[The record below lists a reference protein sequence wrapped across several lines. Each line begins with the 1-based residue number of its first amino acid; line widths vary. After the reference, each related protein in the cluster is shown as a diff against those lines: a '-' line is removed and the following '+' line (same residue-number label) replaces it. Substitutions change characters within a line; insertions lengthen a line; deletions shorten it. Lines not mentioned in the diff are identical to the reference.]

1 MAKRAEKL
9 YHPLRGD
16 PGVAKTTPGG
26 AFFKTGLATI
36 QGPQPSNFENSKNTQ
51 NLYYLES
58 VKICVQILKN
68 VNKD

>member
-1 MAKRAEKL
+1 MAKRTEKL

-36 QGPQPSNFENSKNTQ
+36 QGPQPSNFENIKISGPPPLALCQ
-51 NLYYLES
+51 NL
-58 VKICVQILKN
+58 
-68 VNKD
+68 